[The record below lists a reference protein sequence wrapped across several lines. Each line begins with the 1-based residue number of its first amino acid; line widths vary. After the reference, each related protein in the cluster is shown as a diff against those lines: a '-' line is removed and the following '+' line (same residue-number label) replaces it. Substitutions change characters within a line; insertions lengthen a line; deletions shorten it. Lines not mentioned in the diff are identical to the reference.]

1 LRRTLS
7 AAVTAT
13 AALTLAGCQSTAT
26 TVNTTP
32 AGTSAAP
39 AAHASV
45 KGAPATSAA
54 PKKAGVGS
62 AIDLRDKLSGDAL
75 QVTLVKIVDPAKS
88 TNQFLTPDAGTRYVA
103 VQFRIVNKG
112 KTVYSDDPQLEAKAK
127 DALGESF
134 DPELAAITSA
144 GVALDPGLK
153 LAPGDTALGFLVFQV
168 PTGKK
173 ITQVQYSASLFGG
186 TVAQWTIG

>member
-1 LRRTLS
+1 MRCTLS

-39 AAHASV
+39 AAHTSA
-45 KGAPATSAA
+45 KGAPATPAA

-62 AIDLRDKLSGDAL
+62 TIDLKGEKAGDVLA
-75 QVTLVKIVDPAKS
+75 VTLVKIVDPAKS
-88 TNQFLTPDAGTRYVA
+88 TNEYITPDAGKRYVA
-103 VQFRIVNKG
+103 VQLRIVNKG
-112 KTVYSDDPQLEAKAK
+112 TAVYSDDPQAETSAK

-134 DPELAAITSA
+134 DVDFSDTAA
-144 GVALDPGLK
+144 GVSMTSGLN
-153 LAPGDTALGFLVFQV
+153 LAPGDTTLGFLTFQV
-168 PTGKK
+168 PDGQK
-173 ITQVQYSASLFGG
+173 ITQVQYSSGLFGG
-186 TVAQWTIG
+186 SVAQWMVG